1 MLVKLQT
8 TDYLIYAE
16 LDKTE
21 RVTHL
26 VSKNRI
32 PVQTCYTILHE
43 IEARGDYDIT
53 WGLADDGYSNTVR
66 IWRTTTER

>member
-16 LDKTE
+16 LGKAE

-26 VSKNRI
+26 ASQNRI
-32 PVQTCYTILHE
+32 PVQTCCAILHE
-43 IEARGDYDIT
+43 IKARGDYDIT
-53 WGLADDGYSNTVR
+53 WGLADDEYTDTVQISR
-66 IWRTTTER
+66 SAT